1 MASLFLLIP
10 STLLLVLLILRV
22 TRWTSN
28 YIAARKIG
36 LPILLSPFSWQE
48 PLYMLLGSHLSFL
61 RHLPFGLGAWT
72 QYSLLGWPL
81 HSSYHLHH
89 KLGPAFTI
97 VSPAKNEITVAD
109 PVAAEELLSKY
120 KVWTKP
126 SELYE
131 IFNVFGKNVNSVNGE
146 DWQRHRKIT
155 GTTFKESNYRI
166 VWDESVK
173 QAGQMCKVWE
183 KAEEITL
190 RRVIDDFALLA
201 MHVLAM
207 GGFGKE
213 YDFDGTG
220 LDEVEAGHQ
229 ISYGTAMKTILLN
242 VMSVVLFSGL
252 KAPSWLLPKSL
263 KELQVAT
270 KDFKKYLAERV
281 ADERKSAEKGE
292 IKDNLM
298 SMLVRANEAAKNE
311 DGARMVLSDDEL
323 YGNLFIF
330 NLAGYET
337 TAGTL
342 VYALSLLAAFPDVQN
357 WVMEEVDSNTER
369 IQKGNYDEAFPK
381 LVRCLAVMVSYCS
394 TICDNS

>member
-1 MASLFLLIP
+1 
-10 STLLLVLLILRV
+10 
-22 TRWTSN
+22 
-28 YIAARKIG
+28 
-36 LPILLSPFSWQE
+36 
-48 PLYMLLGSHLSFL
+48 MLLGSHLSFL

>member
-10 STLLLVLLILRV
+10 ITLLLVLLTLRL

-28 YIAARKIG
+28 YIVARKIG

-48 PLYMLLGSHLSFL
+48 PLYMLLGSHLAFL

-109 PVAAEELLSKY
+109 PVAAEELLGKY

-126 SELYE
+126 PELYE

-155 GTTFKESNYRI
+155 GTAFKESNCRM

-183 KAEEITL
+183 GAEEITL
-190 RRVIDDFALLA
+190 KMIMDDCALLA
-201 MHVLAM
+201 MHVLATA
-207 GGFGKE
+207 GFGKK
-213 YDFDGTG
+213 YDFDGAG
-220 LDEVEAGHQ
+220 LDEVEQGHQ
-229 ISYGTAMKTILLN
+229 VSYGTALKTILLN
-242 VMSVVLFSGL
+242 VMSVILFSGL
-252 KAPSWLLPKSL
+252 KASSWLLPKSL

-270 KDFKKYLAERV
+270 KDFKKYLVERV
-281 ADERKSAEKGE
+281 AEERESAEKGE

-298 SMLVRANEAAKNE
+298 STLVRANEAAKNE

-330 NLAGYET
+330 NVAGYET

-342 VYALSLLAAFPDVQN
+342 VYALPLLAAFPTVQT
-357 WVMEEVDSNTER
+357 WVM
-369 IQKGNYDEAFPK
+369 
-381 LVRCLAVMVSYCS
+381 
-394 TICDNS
+394 